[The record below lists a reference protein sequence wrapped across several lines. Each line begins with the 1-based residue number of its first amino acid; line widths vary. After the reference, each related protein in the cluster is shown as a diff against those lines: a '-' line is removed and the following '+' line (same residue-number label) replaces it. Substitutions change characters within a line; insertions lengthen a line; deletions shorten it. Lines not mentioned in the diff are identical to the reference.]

1 MGDPEKPCICSPMA
15 IDKYRSRLSGPILD
29 RVDIFIQVPR
39 VKTGE
44 LGEKRSGKTSQ
55 ELKDTVM
62 KAREMQYSRFSGKKI
77 HSNAEMSNV
86 EIENLASISEDGLK
100 IAISSTE
107 KLKLSTRV
115 YYRILR
121 VGRTIADIDS
131 SPTVEVRHILE
142 ALSYRGS

>member
-1 MGDPEKPCICSPMA
+1 MS

-44 LGEKRSGKTSQ
+44 LGEKRSGKTSS
-55 ELKDTVM
+55 ELKKCVT
-62 KAREMQYSRFSGKKI
+62 KAKEMQHNRFSGKKI
-77 HSNAEMSNV
+77 HSNAEMSNID
-86 EIENLASISEDGLK
+86 IENLANISQEAIN

-121 VGRTIADIDS
+121 VSRTIADIDGVAS
-131 SPTVEVRHILE
+131 VEIKHVLE
-142 ALSYRGS
+142 ALSYRGN

>member
-1 MGDPEKPCICSPMA
+1 MSIE
-15 IDKYRSRLSGPILD
+15 KYRSRLSGPILD
-29 RVDIFIQVPR
+29 RVDIFMQVPR

-44 LGEKRSGKTSQ
+44 LGEKRSGLTSIGL
-55 ELKDTVM
+55 EGEGRKG
-62 KAREMQYSRFSGKKI
+62 KEMQHMRFVGKKI

-86 EIENLASISEDGLK
+86 EIEKLANISPEAIK

-121 VGRTIADIDS
+121 VARTIADIDNS
-131 SPTVEVRHILE
+131 EIVEIKHILE
-142 ALSYRGS
+142 AFSYRGN

>member
-1 MGDPEKPCICSPMA
+1 
-15 IDKYRSRLSGPILD
+15 
-29 RVDIFIQVPR
+29 

-44 LGEKRSGKTSQ
+44 LSEKRSGKTSF
-55 ELKDTVM
+55 ELKEVVM
-62 KAREMQYSRFSGKKI
+62 KSRLMQHERFAGKSI
-77 HSNAEMSNV
+77 HSNAEMTNID
-86 EIENLASISEDGLK
+86 IEKFALIQGDALK

-121 VGRTIADIDS
+121 VARTIADIDTS
-131 SPTVEVRHILE
+131 TYVEVRHILE

>member
-1 MGDPEKPCICSPMA
+1 MSIE
-15 IDKYRSRLSGPILD
+15 KYRSRLSGPILD
-29 RVDIFIQVPR
+29 RVDIFMQVPR

-44 LGEKRSGKTSQ
+44 LGEKRSGLTSIV
-55 ELKDTVM
+55 LKEKVM
-62 KAREMQYSRFSGKKI
+62 KAKEMQHMRFVGKKI

-86 EIENLASISEDGLK
+86 EIEKLANISPEAIK

-121 VGRTIADIDS
+121 VARTIADIDNS
-131 SPTVEVRHILE
+131 EIVEIKHILE
-142 ALSYRGS
+142 AFSYRGN

>member
-1 MGDPEKPCICSPMA
+1 MS

-44 LGEKRSGKTSQ
+44 LGEKRSGLTSI
-55 ELKDTVM
+55 ELKEKVM
-62 KAREMQYSRFSGKKI
+62 LAKKMQHDRFIGSMI

-86 EIENLASISEDGLK
+86 EIEKLANISPEAIK

-121 VGRTIADIDS
+121 VARTIADIEC
-131 SPTVEVRHILE
+131 VEQVEIKHILE
-142 ALSYRGS
+142 AFSYRGS

>member
-1 MGDPEKPCICSPMA
+1 MA
-15 IDKYRSRLSGPILD
+15 IEKYRSRLSGPILD

-44 LGEKRSGKTSQ
+44 LGEKRSGLTSIV
-55 ELKDTVM
+55 LKEKVM
-62 KAREMQYSRFSGKKI
+62 KAKEMQHIRFAGKKI
-77 HSNAEMSNV
+77 HANAEMSNV
-86 EIENLASISEDGLK
+86 EIEKLANISPEGIK

-121 VGRTIADIDS
+121 VARTIADIDNS
-131 SPTVEVRHILE
+131 EIVEIKHILE
-142 ALSYRGS
+142 EFSYR

>member
-1 MGDPEKPCICSPMA
+1 MH
-15 IDKYRSRLSGPILD
+15 
-29 RVDIFIQVPR
+29 
-39 VKTGE
+39 
-44 LGEKRSGKTSQ
+44 
-55 ELKDTVM
+55 
-62 KAREMQYSRFSGKKI
+62 ARAMQHARFSGKHI

-86 EIENLASISEDGLK
+86 DIEKLANISDEALK

-121 VGRTIADIDS
+121 VARTIADIDA
-131 SPTVEVRHILE
+131 SPSVEVRHILE

>member
-1 MGDPEKPCICSPMA
+1 VS

-44 LGEKRSGKTSQ
+44 LGEKRSGLTSI
-55 ELKDTVM
+55 ELKEKVM
-62 KAREMQYSRFSGKKI
+62 LAKKMQYDRFIGSKI

-86 EIENLASISEDGLK
+86 EIEKLANISPEAIK

-121 VGRTIADIDS
+121 VARTIADIEC
-131 SPTVEVRHILE
+131 VEQVEIKHILE
-142 ALSYRGS
+142 AFSYRGS

>member
-1 MGDPEKPCICSPMA
+1 MSIE
-15 IDKYRSRLSGPILD
+15 KYRSRLSGPILD

-44 LGEKRSGKTSQ
+44 LGEKRSGLTSIV
-55 ELKDTVM
+55 LKEKVM
-62 KAREMQYSRFSGKKI
+62 KAKEMQHIRFSGKKI
-77 HSNAEMSNV
+77 HANAEMSNV
-86 EIENLASISEDGLK
+86 EIEKLANISPEGIK

-121 VGRTIADIDS
+121 VARTIADIDNS
-131 SPTVEVRHILE
+131 EIVEVKHILE
-142 ALSYRGS
+142 AFSYRGN

>member
-1 MGDPEKPCICSPMA
+1 MS

-44 LGEKRSGKTSQ
+44 LGEKRSGLTSI
-55 ELKDTVM
+55 ELKEKVM
-62 KAREMQYSRFSGKKI
+62 LAKKMQHDRFIGSKI

-86 EIENLASISEDGLK
+86 EIEKLANISPEAIK

-121 VGRTIADIDS
+121 VARTIADIEC
-131 SPTVEVRHILE
+131 VEQVEIKHILE
-142 ALSYRGS
+142 AFSYRGS

>member
-1 MGDPEKPCICSPMA
+1 MS

-44 LGEKRSGKTSQ
+44 LGEKRSGLTSI
-55 ELKDTVM
+55 ELKEKVM
-62 KAREMQYSRFSGKKI
+62 FAKKMQHNRFIGSKI

-86 EIENLASISEDGLK
+86 EIEKLANIHPEAIK
-100 IAISSTE
+100 IAITSTE

-121 VGRTIADIDS
+121 VARTIADIEC
-131 SPTVEVRHILE
+131 VEQVEIKHILE
-142 ALSYRGS
+142 AFSYRGS